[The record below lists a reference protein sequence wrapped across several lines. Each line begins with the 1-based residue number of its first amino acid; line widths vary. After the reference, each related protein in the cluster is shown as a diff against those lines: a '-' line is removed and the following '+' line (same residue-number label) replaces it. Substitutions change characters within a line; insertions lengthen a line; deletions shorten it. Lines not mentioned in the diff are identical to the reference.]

1 MFNFFSPSSNLN
13 NWLEHARVIATNEN
27 QTGGGL
33 NRETFSQ
40 RFSLVIPSFHGV
52 LRMPHFATVAIL
64 VFSQKLDL
72 MFYLATDKRAFI
84 KVDIPRTVLSRKQR

>member
-1 MFNFFSPSSNLN
+1 M
-13 NWLEHARVIATNEN
+13 RVLLLTNEN

-33 NRETFSQ
+33 NLETFSQ
-40 RFSLVIPSFHGV
+40 RFSLVIHGAI
-52 LRMPHFATVAIL
+52 RMRHFATVEML

-84 KVDIPRTVLSRKQR
+84 KVDIPRTVPEAGNNAKNLWMSIL